1 MLLRPERKASPR
13 VSNSRSVNRI
23 MKHVILTYE
32 VVFLDIL
39 ISLDN
44 MLGEPESPVTQ
55 LSALS
60 GEFRNNCYKLLKQV
74 FLKSVSKTKTASG
87 KTKEPMKRTTTLK
100 TRPKQPRLTWFV
112 DGPMMMA
119 GSGVCV
125 TFWLWPGVKCSEGR
139 ESGNCEGTKFNLDL

>member
-13 VSNSRSVNRI
+13 VSNSGSVNQHNEALKI
-23 MKHVILTYE
+23 TYG

-60 GEFRNNCYKLLKQV
+60 GEKRNDNLPLLNWVFCFVQVKWHQAKLKRQR
-74 FLKSVSKTKTASG
+74 
-87 KTKEPMKRTTTLK
+87 KEL
-100 TRPKQPRLTWFV
+100 QI
-112 DGPMMMA
+112 
-119 GSGVCV
+119 
-125 TFWLWPGVKCSEGR
+125 
-139 ESGNCEGTKFNLDL
+139 